1 MTTVNP
7 RAGLGR
13 GPLLRA
19 DRGAADRARR
29 ARLIAA
35 LALAGGLVGCGF
47 RLRGAAALPFDTLY
61 LGFGPNSPFGTELAR
76 NIRAGSGTRVVEDRA
91 QAAAIF
97 ELLSESR
104 ERDVLSVNAQGRARE
119 IQLRLRVAFRVHDG
133 KGRDLIAPTQLVAQR
148 DLAYSE
154 EQVLAKEAEEVLLF
168 RDMQSDLVQ
177 QLLRRMAAA
186 RPSAG

>member
-1 MTTVNP
+1 M
-7 RAGLGR
+7 
-13 GPLLRA
+13 
-19 DRGAADRARR
+19 
-29 ARLIAA
+29 RLIAT
-35 LALAGGLVGCGF
+35 LALAVGLAGCGF
-47 RLRGAAALPFDTLY
+47 RLRGAATLPFETLY

-76 NIRAGSGTRVVEDRA
+76 NIRAGSGTRVVEDRTR
-91 QAAAIF
+91 AAAIF
-97 ELLSESR
+97 ELLGESR

-119 IQLRLRVAFRVHDG
+119 IQLRLRIAFRVHDG

-154 EQVLAKEAEEVLLF
+154 EAALAKEAEEVLLF

-186 RPSAG
+186 RPPAG

>member
-1 MTTVNP
+1 MTTVDP